1 MTRQLAIL
9 LNGRLA
15 DTVHDDVDGVS
26 FVYDDDYLNV
36 RANSVPLSLSMPM
49 TQHQHPGGA
58 IKTWLRGLLPDNPEL
73 LRY

>member
-36 RANSVPLSLSMPM
+36 RANSVPLSLRMPM
-49 TQHQHPGGA
+49 THHQHPGGA
-58 IKTWLRGLLPDNPEL
+58 IKTWLRGRLPDNPEL